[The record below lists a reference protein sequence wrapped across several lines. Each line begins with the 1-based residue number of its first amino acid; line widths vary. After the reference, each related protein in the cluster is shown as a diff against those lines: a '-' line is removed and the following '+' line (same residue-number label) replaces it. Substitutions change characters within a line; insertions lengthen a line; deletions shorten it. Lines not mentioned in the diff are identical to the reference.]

1 MPNSLMTTLDTL
13 KKILSLEKDKGYS
26 NNSVVGGIDKFLES
40 SNRIRR
46 LVQLPASGYENMTEK
61 DRASWLKRALHTLDN
76 LENPVPKNREPSRNR
91 TASKTLPNKTNPAGL
106 PSPISAI
113 PRITKTQIAKLN
125 HIGVNT
131 IHDLIYLFPNRH
143 NDFGQL
149 TKVSTMDTNT
159 DHTLLVEVWES
170 RAVLI
175 GGRHKS
181 TEAIVGDETGNIRVV
196 WFNQPYLA
204 NTFKS
209 GMRLVLSGKAN
220 RFRDR
225 IVLESPEYEILKKD
239 EQIDASKGMFPIYPL
254 TNGISL
260 RTVRRLVKTA
270 LTTWLKSIED
280 PLPESLRRKY
290 KLMNLQQAIQNA
302 HYPETPQSKDAARK
316 RLAFD
321 ELFTMQMYVLSRRK
335 SWRES
340 GTAIALND
348 DHRLLETL
356 YSKMPYVLTNAQK
369 KALGEILEDMRSD
382 RPMSRLLQGDVGSG
396 KTAVAL
402 ASMMPAISS
411 GYQAVFMAPTEIL
424 AQQHFNY
431 ISSLLS
437 QDSTASFQDNWC
449 SLKMPPYHRD
459 ISIGILMGSHSNK
472 QKRTIRQMISE
483 KALDIIIG
491 THSLLQKEVALPDM
505 ALAIVDEQ
513 HRFGVM
519 QRASLREKGQTP
531 HMLVMSATPIPRS
544 LALTLYGDLD
554 LSVLDELP
562 PGRQKILTKRIPS
575 EDRFTAYEFLRKEVG
590 EGHQCFVVCPLIEE
604 SETLQIRAATSEFQY
619 LSQDV
624 FPELSL
630 GLLHGRMNLENKE
643 IVMREFQSGK
653 IDILV
658 STPVVEVGID
668 NPNATVIL
676 INGADRFGLAQLHQ
690 FRGRVGRGTHTSH
703 CLLLSESQSTIAN
716 ERLEAMQR
724 VSDGFAVAE
733 EDLRFRGPGDFF
745 GTRQSGLPNLHM
757 ARLSDRDLLNIAREG
772 ASIVM
777 SDDPALEKQENILIA
792 TELHKYMS
800 LINTDNS

>member
-1 MPNSLMTTLDTL
+1 
-13 KKILSLEKDKGYS
+13 
-26 NNSVVGGIDKFLES
+26 
-40 SNRIRR
+40 
-46 LVQLPASGYENMTEK
+46 
-61 DRASWLKRALHTLDN
+61 
-76 LENPVPKNREPSRNR
+76 
-91 TASKTLPNKTNPAGL
+91 
-106 PSPISAI
+106 
-113 PRITKTQIAKLN
+113 
-125 HIGVNT
+125 
-131 IHDLIYLFPNRH
+131 
-143 NDFGQL
+143 
-149 TKVSTMDTNT
+149 
-159 DHTLLVEVWES
+159 
-170 RAVLI
+170 
-175 GGRHKS
+175 
-181 TEAIVGDETGNIRVV
+181 
-196 WFNQPYLA
+196 
-204 NTFKS
+204 
-209 GMRLVLSGKAN
+209 
-220 RFRDR
+220 
-225 IVLESPEYEILKKD
+225 
-239 EQIDASKGMFPIYPL
+239 
-254 TNGISL
+254 
-260 RTVRRLVKTA
+260 
-270 LTTWLKSIED
+270 
-280 PLPESLRRKY
+280 
-290 KLMNLQQAIQNA
+290 
-302 HYPETPQSKDAARK
+302 
-316 RLAFD
+316 
-321 ELFTMQMYVLSRRK
+321 
-335 SWRES
+335 
-340 GTAIALND
+340 
-348 DHRLLETL
+348 
-356 YSKMPYVLTNAQK
+356 
-369 KALGEILEDMRSD
+369 
-382 RPMSRLLQGDVGSG
+382 
-396 KTAVAL
+396 
-402 ASMMPAISS
+402 
-411 GYQAVFMAPTEIL
+411 
-424 AQQHFNY
+424 
-431 ISSLLS
+431 
-437 QDSTASFQDNWC
+437 
-449 SLKMPPYHRD
+449 
-459 ISIGILMGSHSNK
+459 
-472 QKRTIRQMISE
+472 MISE

-491 THSLLQKEVALPDM
+491 THSLLQKEVGLPDM

-619 LSQDV
+619 LSQDI

-703 CLLLSESQSTIAN
+703 CLLLSESQSAIAN

-745 GTRQSGLPNLHM
+745 GTRQSGLPNLRM

-777 SDDPALEKQENILIA
+777 RDDPALEKQENILIA

-800 LINTDNS
+800 LINPDNS